1 MSGQD
6 HPGGSRRPSR
16 RSVLR
21 GAAGAGA
28 AGVAATAWSGL
39 GSAAHAAEV
48 TPRREARGAGA
59 SAADSAD
66 TSEQFVVHVRDART
80 GEIDVFRGTGQI
92 RVHDRDLARH
102 LDRISRG

>member
-1 MSGQD
+1 
-6 HPGGSRRPSR
+6 
-16 RSVLR
+16 L
-21 GAAGAGA
+21 
-28 AGVAATAWSGL
+28 SGL

-48 TPRREARGAGA
+48 TPRRDVRGAGA

-66 TSEQFVVHVRDART
+66 SSEQFVVHVRDAKT
-80 GEIDVFRGTGQI
+80 GQIDVFRGTSQI